1 MEKAA
6 HKQFINNCEKNAPH
20 PKFQSGFRKYHSTE
34 NVLLKVRDLSA
45 AFDTTEQ
52 SFLSNTWQQDFGVTS
67 AALEWFD
74 SFYLIVKSS
83 IHRERF

>member
-1 MEKAA
+1 MLLTLNSSPAFESITQQK
-6 HKQFINNCEKNAPH
+6 
-20 PKFQSGFRKYHSTE
+20 
-34 NVLLKVRDLSA
+34 VLLKVRDLSA
-45 AFDTTEQ
+45 AFDTIEQ
-52 SFLSNTWQQDFGVTS
+52 SFLSNTWQQYFGVTS